1 MASKIKFILIISI
14 FLFSQYSFAG
24 SMKNIKDNPNLL
36 SRYKGMISKSG
47 QNLDKIAAL
56 ESDARRRNDQV
67 VVNCIKP
74 KLITAKRLYDIA
86 KKSYNKLSSVKKGS
100 KIPMQYLNN
109 EAKKIKMS
117 SDRIDELLKD
127 AQSCLSISSGKTLT
141 KTEIIEGKEEIE
153 VTKAEPTT
161 PPAVDVGNAED
172 TPKPSTS
179 K

>member
-1 MASKIKFILIISI
+1 MIRKIKLILIVSI
-14 FLFSQYSFAG
+14 FLVSQYAFAG
-24 SMKNIKDNPNLL
+24 SMRNIKDNPGLL
-36 SRYKGMISKSG
+36 SQYKSMINKSKQS
-47 QNLDKIAAL
+47 LDKISSL

-74 KLITAKRLYDIA
+74 KLITAKRLYDISI
-86 KKSYNKLSSVKKGS
+86 KSYKKLSSLKKNKNVS
-100 KIPMQYLNN
+100 MESLNN
-109 EAKKIKMS
+109 QARKIKMS

-127 AQSCLSISSGKTLT
+127 AQSCLSISSGETLT

-153 VTKAEPTT
+153 VKKQEPITQ
-161 PPAVDVGNAED
+161 PPVDVGNAED